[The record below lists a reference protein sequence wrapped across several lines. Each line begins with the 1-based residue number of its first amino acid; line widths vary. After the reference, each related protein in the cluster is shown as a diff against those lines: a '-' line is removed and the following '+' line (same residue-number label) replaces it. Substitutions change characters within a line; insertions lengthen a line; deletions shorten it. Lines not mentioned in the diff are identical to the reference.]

1 MKRPRREAKV
11 ARRRRRQVDIPRQ
24 SPLRVVFA
32 FTVALLLL
40 GTGLASAWVLVTS
53 GMFAE
58 QAATLDGPLAGAQVA
73 APDPIEIGDGARV
86 LFNAQLSQPRDPFR
100 PLIDESTPPG
110 GLPGVGG
117 PFDPTTGDGTPG
129 DDDFAP
135 NANAVALL
143 EVRDVD
149 GVLRA
154 TVTVGGETYEVGVGD
169 TFAGIYK
176 VVSLSPDS
184 GVFLKGDSVFQLDVG
199 QQILK

>member
-1 MKRPRREAKV
+1 MS
-11 ARRRRRQVDIPRQ
+11 RRRRRQVDIPRQ
-24 SPLRVVFA
+24 SPFRVAFA
-32 FTVALLLL
+32 LAVTLMLL

-58 QAATLDGPLAGAQVA
+58 QAASLDGPLAGAAVA
-73 APDPIEIGDGARV
+73 APDPIEIGEGARV

-100 PLIDESTPPG
+100 PLIDENTPPG
-110 GLPGVGG
+110 GVPGLES
-117 PFDPTTGDGTPG
+117 PFDPTTGDGTPQP
-129 DDDFAP
+129 DFAP
-135 NANAVALL
+135 DANAIALL
-143 EVRDVD
+143 EVRNVD

-154 TVTVGGETYEVGVGD
+154 TVTVGADTYEVGVGD